1 MLAREDLGKA
11 TATTPVNAH
20 GDSCEQSEVQNP
32 TAPQIKP
39 TDTGSSSWVGNYT
52 INISQPAPGSPQ
64 LSYSDANYVIDQTFN
79 PGILTVTP
87 APLTITA
94 SDQSEVYGTDTPYA
108 GPGAALDAAMDFHQ
122 TEAFTVTSG
131 QLFNGDSVTSVTLFT
146 NPTLSSSSHYNAGT
160 WPITPSAAIFSPPG
174 SSSNYAITY
183 ANASTGFTVN
193 PEPLYITG
201 ASAQPTTKVYDG
213 TTKDNIKG
221 TPTLSS
227 LFCSY
232 NNVSDNVIFGT
243 AGDSANFADPN
254 VGT

>member
-108 GPGAALDAAMDFHQ
+108 GPGAALDAAMHFHQ

-146 NPTLSSSSHYNAGT
+146 NPTLSSSSSSPVRHCE
-160 WPITPSAAIFSPPG
+160 PICSNRLPPG
-174 SSSNYAITY
+174 DRNWWLSKWSSKT
-183 ANASTGFTVN
+183 
-193 PEPLYITG
+193 
-201 ASAQPTTKVYDG
+201 SAWVVTRTSWFIPG
-213 TTKDNIKG
+213 RRR
-221 TPTLSS
+221 
-227 LFCSY
+227 
-232 NNVSDNVIFGT
+232 
-243 AGDSANFADPN
+243 A
-254 VGT
+254 